1 MRAFFAL
8 SFFVLFSAS
17 SLAQEATPEGVWRDE
32 YGTTLKISL
41 CGDGTQL
48 CAVLVDVQGK
58 SRTDANL
65 AYVNQQVVQAAMT
78 APNEWQGT
86 VVFDGSEAHGTI
98 TQVTADTIEIE
109 GCRAAI
115 LCQTLAFN
123 RV

>member
-1 MRAFFAL
+1 VRALLAL
-8 SFFVLFSAS
+8 SFFVLFSAT
-17 SLAQEATPEGVWRDE
+17 SLAQEATPEGVWRDA

-48 CAVLVDVQGK
+48 CAELVDVQGK
-58 SRTDANL
+58 SRTQANL
-65 AYVNQQVVQAAMT
+65 AYVNQQVLQADMT
-78 APNEWQGT
+78 APNKWQGT
-86 VVFDGSEAHGTI
+86 VIFDGNKAVSTV
-98 TQVTADTIEIE
+98 TQVAPSMIEIE